1 MKGRE
6 KAFEDDDPMELVGMV
21 IDTNS
26 DEMMEAMGRT
36 FADEFLRMGYPP
48 PAIVSLFR
56 DPFYRAP
63 HALYKQKGELYV
75 AEMIEQVRNSRRPR

>member
-6 KAFEDDDPMELVGMV
+6 KQLEDDDPMELVGMV
-21 IDTNS
+21 IDTDS
-26 DEMMEAMGRT
+26 DAMIEEMGRT

-48 PAIVSLFR
+48 PAIVRLFR

-63 HALYKQKGELYV
+63 HSLYLKKGEPYIV
-75 AEMIEQVRNSRRPR
+75 EMIEAVRVARQTR

>member
-6 KAFEDDDPMELVGMV
+6 KDFEDDDPMELVGMV
-21 IDTNS
+21 IPTEG
-26 DEMMEAMGRT
+26 DEMLDAMGRT

-48 PAIVSLFR
+48 PAILSLFR

-63 HALYKQKGELYV
+63 HSLYTHKGEPYIV
-75 AEMIEQVRNSRRPR
+75 EMIEQVRQARRRR

>member
-6 KAFEDDDPMELVGMV
+6 KDFEDDDPMELVGMV
-21 IDTNS
+21 IPTEG
-26 DEMMEAMGRT
+26 DEMLDAMGRT

-48 PAIVSLFR
+48 PAILSLFR

-63 HALYKQKGELYV
+63 H
-75 AEMIEQVRNSRRPR
+75 

>member
-6 KAFEDDDPMELVGMV
+6 KDFEDDDPMELVGMV
-21 IDTNS
+21 IPTDG
-26 DEMMEAMGRT
+26 DEMLDAMGRT

-48 PAIVSLFR
+48 PAILSLFR

-63 HALYKQKGELYV
+63 HSLYTHKGEPYIV
-75 AEMIEQVRNSRRPR
+75 EMIEQVRQARRPR

>member
-6 KAFEDDDPMELVGMV
+6 KDFEDDDPMELVGMV
-21 IDTNS
+21 IPTKG
-26 DEMMEAMGRT
+26 DEMLDAMGRT

-48 PAIVSLFR
+48 PAILSLFR

-63 HALYKQKGELYV
+63 HSLYTHKGEPYIV
-75 AEMIEQVRNSRRPR
+75 EMIEQVRQARRRR

>member
-6 KAFEDDDPMELVGMV
+6 KDLEDDDPMELVGMV
-21 IDTNS
+21 MPADGE
-26 DEMMEAMGRT
+26 EMMEEMGRT

-63 HALYKQKGELYV
+63 HSLYLKKGEPYIV
-75 AEMIEQVRNSRRPR
+75 QMIEAVRAARQAR

>member
-6 KAFEDDDPMELVGMV
+6 KDFEDDDPMELVGMV
-21 IDTNS
+21 IPTEG
-26 DEMMEAMGRT
+26 DEMLDAMGRT

-48 PAIVSLFR
+48 PAILSLFR

-63 HALYKQKGELYV
+63 HSLYTHKGEPYIV
-75 AEMIEQVRNSRRPR
+75 EMIEQVRDARRRR